1 MLSTEKKQLQL
12 VVIDVWRGKA
22 YLPTQAK
29 FESGIF
35 VDTEPVHVADLIVDK
50 LIQAIQAVK
59 DAGHELL
66 PDPRTREEFL
76 ARKSPVLT
84 ATGARS
90 WKQLAQRGANYSIG
104 WTENEVR
111 IDMSRLDRKGR
122 WEYDSE
128 KVRIL
133 PPDTPLEEI
142 VEIILEDTKT
152 QPELS
157 R

>member
-1 MLSTEKKQLQL
+1 MLSKEEKQLQL
-12 VVIDVWRGKA
+12 VVIDVWRGKS

-35 VDTEPVHVADLIVDK
+35 VDTEPVHVADLIVDS
-50 LIQAIQAVK
+50 LVQAIQAAK

-76 ARKSPVLT
+76 ARKSPVLK

-90 WKQLAQRGANYSIG
+90 WKHLAQRGANYSIG

-111 IDMSRLDRKGR
+111 IDMSRLDKKGR
-122 WEYDSE
+122 WEYDPN
-128 KVRIL
+128 KVRTL

-142 VEIILEDTKT
+142 VEIILEDLKT
-152 QPELS
+152 RPEVF